1 MGGFQMPQPF
11 RNWYFEPDPVSDGT
25 GSPGTGADAG
35 VTPGIAYV
43 PPASR
48 LRHGARLLD
57 PSDAPTIPG
66 SAPQGWGRTPNS
78 TVYRARTLLIPADL
92 LRDEGVV
99 AAINSA
105 LAPVGMSIVLPDLD
119 GRPVRSEGPAAEALR
134 RLPRIAGLVP
144 AAPAPGRPAV
154 PVVVDAWTALQTLR
168 AAAGAGGRPDANAAA
183 VDGAAPGIELTPEIV
198 GRIGLEHLLVGSAV
212 SPNAFCEG
220 NDIEVSAAGTSAAGT
235 SVSGTS
241 VAGASAVAART
252 VVSSAIS
259 GTPFSEGNAVTGPG
273 STGSYVYSGGG
284 TRAPVALCLRA
295 PDRRAPAALRC
306 RRPVVAVLDTGVR
319 AHPWLDVRPN
329 PAGGYLLDPA
339 DGFVTDDPGI
349 QAVIYAESSFAAAE
363 QGDVSRQPIAD
374 GWDGPVAGD
383 PLLGELDDAIG
394 HGTFIAGIVRQAAP
408 DARVLS
414 IRIMHSDDVVYEGDL
429 LCALALLA
437 DRIAAAEDGRR
448 AEMVDVVSL
457 SLGYFDESPAD
468 IAYSSGLWQVIQVL
482 LDLGVTVVAA
492 AGNYSTSRRFYPAAF
507 SLRSSPVPVISV
519 GALNP
524 NGSRALFSDGGRWV
538 RAWAAGAAVV
548 STYPDDVNGSL
559 APEVRVH
566 PHGGGL
572 APANGRPDD
581 REALDPD
588 DFRGGFAAWSGT
600 SFAAPLIAAH
610 LAARLLELDPQAG
623 LDGTGSQA
631 AADRTRA
638 ALESL
643 GWPGRA

>member
-11 RNWYFEPDPVSDGT
+11 RNWYFEPDPVSGET
-25 GSPGTGADAG
+25 GSSGADAG
-35 VTPGIAYV
+35 VAPGIAYV

-48 LRHGARLLD
+48 QQHGARLLD

-66 SAPQGWGRTPNS
+66 SRQQGWGRTPSS

-92 LRDEGVV
+92 LRDDAVV
-99 AAINSA
+99 AAVTTA

-119 GRPVRSEGPAAEALR
+119 ARPVRSEGPAAEALR
-134 RLPRIAGLVP
+134 RLPRIVGLVP
-144 AAPAPGRPAV
+144 ATPADGRPAV
-154 PVVVDAWTALQTLR
+154 PVVIDAWTALQTLR
-168 AAAGAGGRPDANAAA
+168 AAAEAGGRTDVNAAF
-183 VDGAAPGIELTPEIV
+183 DGAAPGAGPGTGLNPEIV
-198 GRIGLEHLLVGSAV
+198 GRIGLEHVLVGSAV

-220 NDIEVSAAGTSAAGT
+220 NDIEGST
-235 SVSGTS
+235 
-241 VAGASAVAART
+241 AGASTTGAGAA
-252 VVSSAIS
+252 VSSAIS
-259 GTPFSEGNAVTGPG
+259 GTPFSEGNALTGPG
-273 STGSYVYSGGG
+273 STGSYVYSDGQ
-284 TRAPVALCLRA
+284 TRTPVALCLRA
-295 PDRRAPAALRC
+295 PDRREPAALRC

-319 AHPWLDVRPN
+319 AHPWLDVRRN
-329 PAGGYLLDPA
+329 PAGGYLVDPA
-339 DGFVTDDPGI
+339 DGFVMDDPAI
-349 QAVIYAESSFAAAE
+349 QAVIYAESGFAAAE
-363 QGDVSRQPIAD
+363 QGDVSRQLIAD
-374 GWDGPVAGD
+374 AWDGPAAGD
-383 PLLGELDDAIG
+383 PLLGELNDAIG
-394 HGTFIAGIVRQAAP
+394 HGTFISGIARQAAP

-437 DRIAAAEDGRR
+437 DRIAAAEDGSME
-448 AEMVDVVSL
+448 EMVDVVSL

-468 IAYSSGLWQVIQVL
+468 VAYSSGLWQVIKVL
-482 LDLGVTVVAA
+482 LDLGVAVVAA

-524 NGSRALFSDGGRWV
+524 NGSKALFSDGGRWV

-559 APEVRVH
+559 APQVSLHAH
-566 PHGGGL
+566 PGA
-572 APANGRPDD
+572 APPGDGRADD

-610 LAARLLELDPQAG
+610 LAARLLERDPQAG
-623 LDGTGSQA
+623 LDATGSQA
-631 AADRTRA
+631 AADRTLA

-643 GWPGRA
+643 GCVDGPGPGWA